1 MADFN
6 YYEILRVRPTATQDE
21 IKQAYRRLVKV
32 FHPDSNRETAD
43 REQTVRINAAYE
55 VLGDRQRRQGYDQR
69 RQGGKRESEEREDS
83 PYGEA
88 SRSPYEV
95 HYHPQNQYAKQ
106 AVQNADNH
114 LSQWLRLVYRPVN
127 RILFQILNSLEREL
141 DQLSADPFDDDLM
154 AEFQTYL
161 NICHDSLDQAGKFFR
176 SMPNPSNVAGVAAH
190 LYYSLDRV
198 ADGIEELEFFTL
210 NYDYRCLHAG
220 QEMFRIAA
228 GLRYEAQ
235 EAIGDIGQTS

>member
-1 MADFN
+1 MDFN
-6 YYEILRVRPTATQDE
+6 YYDILRVSQTATQDE

-32 FHPDSNRETAD
+32 FHPDSNSLTAD

-55 VLGDRQRRQGYDQR
+55 VLGDRQRRQGYDKKLLKER
-69 RQGGKRESEEREDS
+69 GESKEGSDR
-83 PYGEA
+83 A
-88 SRSPYEV
+88 SQA
-95 HYHPQNQYAKQ
+95 HYHSQHQQAKQ
-106 AVQNADNH
+106 ATQNADNH
-114 LSQWLRLVYRPVN
+114 LSQWLRLVYQPVN
-127 RILFQILNSLEREL
+127 RILNQILNSLDGEV

-161 NICHDSLDQAGKFFR
+161 NICRRSLEQAQQFFR
-176 SMPNPSNVAGVAAH
+176 SMPNPSNLAGVAAH
-190 LYYSLDRV
+190 LYYCLDRV

-210 NYDYRCLHAG
+210 NYDDRCLHAG

-235 EAIGDIGQTS
+235 AAIGDAAVS

>member
-6 YYEILRVRPTATQDE
+6 YYEILRVSPTATQDE

-43 REQTVRINAAYE
+43 REKTVRINAAYE
-55 VLGDRQRRQGYDQR
+55 VLGDRQKRQGYDRKR
-69 RQGGKRESEEREDS
+69 RQGGGGKSEERREGYRS
-83 PYGEA
+83 SEA
-88 SRSPYEV
+88 
-95 HYHPQNQYAKQ
+95 HYKRQHQQAKQ
-106 AVQNADNH
+106 AAHNADND
-114 LSQWLRLVYRPVN
+114 LSQWLKLVYRPVN
-127 RILFQILNSLEREL
+127 RILFQILNSLDREV

-161 NICHDSLDQAGKFFR
+161 NICRRSLDQAQQFFR
-176 SMPNPSNVAGVAAH
+176 SMPNPSNVAGVAAN

-210 NYDYRCLHAG
+210 NYDDRCLHAG
-220 QEMFRIAA
+220 QELFRIAA
-228 GLRYEAQ
+228 GLHAGAQ
-235 EAIGDIGQTS
+235 EAIGDIGQTL